1 MNYRR
6 HYFLLNA
13 SGIIGVCIGG
23 VVWFVESSIRMF
35 SAGVAKMPVDS
46 ISWRLYVYPLLGVM
60 AVASA
65 CVPLEGLEVEVMGIP
80 LHGALASRV
89 AWGVWVV
96 LNLYLLLGIIWN
108 LAAPDEP
115 ATAALSRSRR
125 GLFIALGML
134 FVAASLL
141 APSLRSH

>member
-1 MNYRR
+1 
-6 HYFLLNA
+6 
-13 SGIIGVCIGG
+13 
-23 VVWFVESSIRMF
+23 
-35 SAGVAKMPVDS
+35 
-46 ISWRLYVYPLLGVM
+46 
-60 AVASA
+60 
-65 CVPLEGLEVEVMGIP
+65 
-80 LHGALASRV
+80 
-89 AWGVWVV
+89 VWVV